1 MLTEMLKNM
10 KQLRKLNISGNPQ
23 LQSRSV
29 REIIVALQEAKQ
41 LQEVDLSKLKMDGAN
56 DQCYRELGE
65 LILKNRSLKTLNM
78 QKVNA
83 TDSQVNFLIE
93 PLVRAQ
99 NVENINL
106 SFNRITGLFLEKYC
120 KKVSM
125 IGYTQSR
132 DQGLDRNASSSLLAS
147 ESEDNFSNA
156 NAALSGRQGSA
167 LHQGLISLSL
177 EGNEIGDKG
186 ADAIA

>member
-10 KQLRKLNISGNPQ
+10 KQLRKLNISSNPQ
-23 LQSRSV
+23 LQGRSV
-29 REIIVALQEAKQ
+29 REILIALQDAKQ
-41 LQEVDLSKLKMDGAN
+41 LQEVDLSKLKMDGSN
-56 DQCYRELGE
+56 DSCYRELGE

-99 NVENINL
+99 NIENINL
-106 SFNRITGLFLEKYC
+106 NYNRITGLFLEKYC
-120 KKVSM
+120 KKISM

-156 NAALSGRQGSA
+156 TPGLSGRRGSV
-167 LHQGLISLSL
+167 LH
-177 EGNEIGDKG
+177 
-186 ADAIA
+186 

>member
-1 MLTEMLKNM
+1 M
-10 KQLRKLNISGNPQ
+10 
-23 LQSRSV
+23 
-29 REIIVALQEAKQ
+29 
-41 LQEVDLSKLKMDGAN
+41 QEVDLSKLKMDGAN

-120 KKVSM
+120 KQVCQM
-125 IGYTQSR
+125 RI
-132 DQGLDRNASSSLLAS
+132 LDMQ
-147 ESEDNFSNA
+147 DWHF
-156 NAALSGRQGSA
+156 
-167 LHQGLISLSL
+167 IT
-177 EGNEIGDKG
+177 
-186 ADAIA
+186 